1 MTWELEMSKENK
13 DHYIE
18 QLESLIKYQFAY
30 NLLKKYWS
38 YIPYEDRQEVDRELK
53 EMGL

>member
-1 MTWELEMSKENK
+1 MDSEDFYKEELEG
-13 DHYIE
+13 
-18 QLESLIKYQFAY
+18 LIKYQFAY

-53 EMGL
+53 KMGL

>member
-1 MTWELEMSKENK
+1 MSKPDK

-18 QLESLIKYQFAY
+18 ELEGLIKYQFAY
-30 NLLKKYWS
+30 NLMMKYWS

-53 EMGL
+53 KMGL